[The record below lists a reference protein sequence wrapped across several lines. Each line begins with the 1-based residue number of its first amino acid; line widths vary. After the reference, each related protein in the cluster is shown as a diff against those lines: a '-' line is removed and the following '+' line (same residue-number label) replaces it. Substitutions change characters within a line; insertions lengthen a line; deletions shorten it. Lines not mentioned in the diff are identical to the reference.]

1 MGKIVWNLLVHYLLQ
16 VVYCCGEE
24 TQERERER
32 RGVGGERG
40 SSQETYF
47 SRIVKQQQVKEK
59 LEWVL
64 TGKRSLV
71 AKTINNNNCWEFLH
85 ALTS

>member
-1 MGKIVWNLLVHYLLQ
+1 MKKHKS
-16 VVYCCGEE
+16 
-24 TQERERER
+24 ERERER
-32 RGVGGERG
+32 KGGLGGEHG

-85 ALTS
+85 AITS